1 MREFVEK
8 AMSFA
13 EYERLIDGLLA
24 EGKTTG
30 PVQSDEMHLYAK
42 LNRQRMSRLEKT
54 IEPDT
59 EAEGLLGRLD
69 TDQYWLVITEGWCGD
84 AAQNIPVIE
93 KLASANDGI
102 ETRYLLRDEHP
113 ELIDQFLT
121 NGARSI
127 PVLIA
132 IDKRSFRVLGKWGSR
147 PKAAQKLFTELRSLG
162 LEKSEINEKLQRWYN
177 KDRGRSLQ
185 FEIAEL
191 AQNWAAKRS
200 AAGEQN

>member
-1 MREFVEK
+1 MREFIEK

-13 EYERLIDGLLA
+13 DYESMIDGLLA

-30 PVQSDEMHLYAK
+30 PVQSDEMYLYAK

-54 IEPDT
+54 VELAP
-59 EAEGLLGRLD
+59 EAADMVARLD

-132 IDKRSFRVLGKWGSR
+132 VDKRTSRVLGRWGSR
-147 PKAAQKLFTELRSLG
+147 PKAAQDLFMQLKSLG
-162 LEKSEINEKLQRWYN
+162 LEKPEINEKLQRWYN
-177 KDRGRSLQ
+177 EDRGRSLQ
-185 FEIAEL
+185 IEIAEL
-191 AQNWAAKRS
+191 AKGWAAKRS
-200 AAGEQN
+200 AAGESN

>member
-1 MREFVEK
+1 MREFIEK

-13 EYERLIDGLLA
+13 DYESMIDGLLA

-30 PVQSDEMHLYAK
+30 PVQSDEMYLYAK

-54 IEPDT
+54 VELAP
-59 EAEGLLGRLD
+59 EAADMVARLD

-132 IDKRSFRVLGKWGSR
+132 VDKRTSRVLGR
-147 PKAAQKLFTELRSLG
+147 
-162 LEKSEINEKLQRWYN
+162 
-177 KDRGRSLQ
+177 
-185 FEIAEL
+185 
-191 AQNWAAKRS
+191 
-200 AAGEQN
+200 